1 MDNLLIWL
9 GVYIFLIM
17 GLFYFSFQALKTKN
31 PKYGYPIAGLVVLM
45 IGMLFL

>member
-9 GVYIFLIM
+9 GVYMVLII

-31 PKYGYPIAGLVVLM
+31 PKYGYPIAGVVILM